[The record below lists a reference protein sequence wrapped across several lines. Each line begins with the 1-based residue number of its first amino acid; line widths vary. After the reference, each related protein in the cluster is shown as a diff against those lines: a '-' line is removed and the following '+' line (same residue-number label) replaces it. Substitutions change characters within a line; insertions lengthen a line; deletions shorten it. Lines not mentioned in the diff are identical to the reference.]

1 MDGLLIDLMAAASL
15 GAIGLALRL
24 VLHLTGQPGG
34 IDTWYFRASADALR
48 ATWRLPIHLPRY
60 LLHEGPESYPPGFI
74 VFLALLPS
82 AWRRRG
88 FWLVSPLLDTVHLLV
103 LYAVARH
110 LTGSRGIALVAGL
123 VYAVTPQLIA
133 ETRNLNPRAFGA
145 LLHTTAMLLLLAATA
160 PGRGFGVAMAWSVA
174 AVVVTA
180 IVFLTHASSTAT
192 LGLATAGLAVITFD
206 WRYAAVPLAGAVLA
220 LALAPRVARRTFG
233 NYRHAVRFWRRN
245 LRYRGADEV
254 AHSPIYGAV
263 GTATSA
269 GRWHRGL
276 LAPAVRLMGEN
287 PFALPLVIVVAGQPS
302 EHWTAG
308 MLTWSVS
315 VWLWAAAVTVIQPL
329 RTLGPGFLYLKTIAF
344 PTAFV
349 AATATAAVPLVA
361 TATVAAALAS
371 ATSLAVFFRHVWTRR
386 TQHTA
391 STPPDLAEIV
401 AELAR
406 LPGDGVLCLP
416 TMYSDYVAYHSG
428 KSVLWGGHSGDL
440 TRFESLSPVIR
451 RPLDG
456 LLVEHGIA
464 WVILDLVFTD
474 VDRVGLGAMLTLA
487 TRRGQF
493 ALYRVELGN
502 ELHVPS

>member
-24 VLHLTGQPGG
+24 LLHLTGQPGG
-34 IDTWYFRASADALR
+34 IDAWYFLASADALR

-88 FWLVSPLLDTVHLLV
+88 FWLVSPVLDTIHLLV
-103 LYAVARH
+103 LYAVVHH

-133 ETRNLNPRAFGA
+133 ETRNLSPRAFGA

-160 PGRGFGVAMAWSVA
+160 PGRSHGAAMGWSIA
-174 AVVVTA
+174 AVAVTA

-192 LGLATAGLAVITFD
+192 LGLATAGLAVTTCD
-206 WRYAAVPLAGAVLA
+206 WRYAAVPLAGTVLA
-220 LALAPRVARRTFG
+220 LTLAPRVARHTFG

-245 LRYRGADEV
+245 LRYRGADEL
-254 AHSPIYGAV
+254 ADSPIYGAV
-263 GTATSA
+263 GMATSA
-269 GRWHRGL
+269 GRWSRGR
-276 LAPAVRLMGEN
+276 LAAAVRLMSVN
-287 PFALPLVIVVAGQPS
+287 PFVLPLAIVVAGRPS
-302 EHWTAG
+302 EHWTSG

-315 VWLWAAAVTVIQPL
+315 VWLWAAEVTVVRPL
-329 RTLGPGFLYLKTIAF
+329 RTLGPGFLYLKTMAF

-349 AATATAAVPLVA
+349 VVTAAGPLVA
-361 TATVAAALAS
+361 AASVVAALGS
-371 ATSLAVFFRHVWTRR
+371 AASLAVFFRHVWTRR

-401 AELAR
+401 GELAR

-416 TMYSDYVAYHSG
+416 TIYSDYVAYHSG

-440 TRFESLSPVIR
+440 TRFESLFPVIR

-456 LLVEHGIA
+456 LIVEYGIT

-474 VDRVGLGAMLTLA
+474 VDRVDLGATLTLA

-493 ALYRVELGN
+493 ALYRVERGN
-502 ELHVPS
+502 GRHVPP